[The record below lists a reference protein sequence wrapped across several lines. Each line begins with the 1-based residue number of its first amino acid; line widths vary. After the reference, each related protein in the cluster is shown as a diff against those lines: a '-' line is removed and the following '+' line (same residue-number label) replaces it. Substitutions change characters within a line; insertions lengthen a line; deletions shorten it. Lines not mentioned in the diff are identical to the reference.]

1 MAKAK
6 VNKDACIGC
15 GLCVSM
21 APAVFSFDD
30 SGEKVEVISEEVSAE
45 VEEAAA
51 SCPVEAISVK

>member
-21 APAVFSFDD
+21 APAVFAFDA
-30 SGEKVEVISEEVSAE
+30 SGEKTEVVSDEVTPE